1 MTTVVLESEPMSE
14 IKVVGSKE
22 TTRGRLEVTEEKK
35 KTFLATGGE
44 PAILYPDGDRL
55 VLPKRSEM
63 NAAVVTGDKV
73 EPKYVP
79 NNGVEIKINNVV
91 DLAEKDPNGFS
102 VNTPGAKM
110 DKGKAPL
117 LRGLLHYFPRALTHV
132 SMVSQAGHDK
142 GYPWK
147 GWESVPEGVVRYGDA
162 LVRHLLAEEVE
173 GLIDAK
179 DTKMYHAA
187 QVAWNALARLELIL
201 REVES
206 KK

>member
-1 MTTVVLESEPMSE
+1 MGQTTYIEKDE
-14 IKVVGSKE
+14 ITSFQDQQQP
-22 TTRGRLEVTEEKK
+22 TEEQKK
-35 KTFLATGGE
+35 AFIAAGGDA
-44 PAILYPDGDRL
+44 PLIIYPNGDSL
-55 VLPKRSEM
+55 SFPKRAEVNS
-63 NAAVVTGDKV
+63 AVVTGAKV

-79 NNGVEIKINNVV
+79 NSSGTEIKINNVV
-91 DLAEKDPNGFS
+91 NLQEKDPNGFS

-117 LRGLLHYFPRALTHV
+117 LRGLLHYFPRALAHV

-147 GWESVPEGVVRYGDA
+147 GWESVPEGTVRYGDA

-173 GLIDAK
+173 GPIDAK